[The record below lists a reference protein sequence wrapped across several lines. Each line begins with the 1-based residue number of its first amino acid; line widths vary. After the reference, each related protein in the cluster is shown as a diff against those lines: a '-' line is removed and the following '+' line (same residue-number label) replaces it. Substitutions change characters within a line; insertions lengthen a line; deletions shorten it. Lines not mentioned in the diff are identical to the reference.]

1 MRTHDPI
8 VLRRRL
14 RQRAARLFTSSNA
27 NLLRELASANLQLSD
42 HNSILGAAWGLLA
55 PGLMLGVLWIVFG
68 SHFGRGVAAYPL
80 YLLVGIVTVGFF
92 LTATRYLMTL
102 FQTNRSVL
110 LDSTVP
116 RETLIVSNLI
126 PHVYKFGIEL
136 LLCIACATTYGL
148 LSWRIGLL
156 LVPLVIA
163 YVAFVLGIGFL
174 LAIAHCFT
182 SDVEHVWM
190 ITSRLLFFAT
200 PVFYTLD
207 SLGPVAQR
215 AVYWLNPVTPFVLA
229 FRNVLLADEA
239 LDPVVHAHALAVGVA
254 SFLVGYGVF
263 LRWESLAVER
273 A

>member
-1 MRTHDPI
+1 M
-8 VLRRRL
+8 LRRRL

-42 HNSILGAAWGLLA
+42 HNSILGALWDLLA
-55 PGLMLGVLWIVFG
+55 PSLMLGVMWIVFS

-102 FQTNRSVL
+102 FHTNRSVL

-116 RETLIVSNLI
+116 RETLIASNLL

-136 LLCIACATTYGL
+136 LLCIALSTSYGL
-148 LSWRIGLL
+148 LSWRVGLL
-156 LVPLVIA
+156 LAPLVVA

-190 ITSRLLFFAT
+190 IASRLLFFAT

-207 SLGPVAQR
+207 SLSPVAQR
-215 AVYWLNPVTPFVLA
+215 AVYLLNPVTPFVLA
-229 FRNVLLADEA
+229 FRNVLLAGEA
-239 LDPVVHAHALAVGVA
+239 LDLLVHAHALALGVA

>member
-1 MRTHDPI
+1 

-27 NLLRELASANLQLSD
+27 NLLRELAWANFQLSD
-42 HNSILGAAWGLLA
+42 HNSTLGALWGLLA
-55 PGLMLGVLWIVFG
+55 PTVTLGVLWIVFG

-116 RETLIVSNLI
+116 RETLIASNLL
-126 PHVYKFGIEL
+126 PHIYKFGIEL
-136 LLCIACATTYGL
+136 LLCIALSTSYGL

-156 LVPLVIA
+156 LAPLVVA
-163 YVAFVLGIGFL
+163 YVAFVLGVGFV

-182 SDVEHVWM
+182 SDVEHLWM
-190 ITSRLLFFAT
+190 IASRLLFFAT

-229 FRNVLLADEA
+229 FRNMLLAGEP
-239 LDPVVHAHALAVGVA
+239 LDPVVHAHAFALGAA
-254 SFLVGYGVF
+254 SLLVGYGVL
-263 LRWESLAVER
+263 LRWEGLAVER